1 MTASERQRRRR
12 MRRKDPTRV
21 ILLAGGA
28 LFGAIAL
35 AVLAGAAV
43 VAAIAH
49 DVPPL
54 KDLKPLIRGEA
65 STVYYSDGTVAG
77 LIPSTVLR
85 TPIAFSK
92 MPRNIREATVAIED
106 QRFWSTGAIDPL
118 GLARAA
124 ITDLTSGK
132 TLQGGS
138 TITMQLVR
146 NLYLPDDH
154 TFKFKIK
161 EAVIAERLEEAHSK
175 QWILKSYLNYVPY
188 GTVDG
193 QTAEGVQAASW
204 IFFDRPARDDTLA
217 QAALLAGLPQ
227 APSDY
232 NPFVSP
238 GPARQ
243 RRNTVLEKMAQ
254 LGYISQASATAAQQA
269 PLELR
274 ANHHYQLGGN
284 YLTDFI
290 RTELIRKYGRQRLAD
305 GGLRVY
311 TTISPHLGSLARHAI
326 TGVLNLP
333 TDPASALVSED
344 PNNGYVD
351 AMAQSSAYAQSQY
364 NLATQAQRQPGS
376 TFKAIVLADAL
387 AHGIDPFTTDY
398 LSHTLEAGWLSIA
411 PTYTVTIDGGGS
423 LDANIN
429 LDQALVASDNTVF
442 AQLAADLT
450 ETSVT
455 KMAYALGV
463 TTHLNSYPAEALG
476 GLTYGVTP
484 LEMANVYSTIAD
496 GGVRNKQITIK
507 KVQFPDGRIDSSWSV
522 PHRVRVLSRA
532 AALVEQEILQ
542 HNVQYGT
549 ATLSAISCPSAAK
562 TGTTSK
568 LVDAWLD
575 GFTPNRTTVVWM
587 GYPKTNVSMNDVH
600 GQAQFGGDL
609 PAQIWHNFMSE
620 VVRPPCSQFAAPTT
634 DPMTYLPFS
643 GTYQRLGEAAYI
655 APSTGASGATGAA
668 GAGGGTGGTH
678 SPPAG
683 EHHVGGGGGA
693 TQTPPAHK
701 PSTPT
706 VNPPATTTTPATP
719 APAPPATTPATT
731 TPSGGAQAPTGPT

>member
-12 MRRKDPTRV
+12 MRRKDPAKA
-21 ILLAGGA
+21 ILIAGGA
-28 LFGAIAL
+28 LFGTLAL

-49 DVPPL
+49 GVPPL

-65 STVYYSDGTVAG
+65 STVYYSDGSVAG

-85 TPIAFSK
+85 TPIAFSQ
-92 MPRNIREATVAIED
+92 MPRNVREATVAIED

-118 GLARAA
+118 SLARAA

-154 TFKFKIK
+154 SFKFKIK
-161 EAVIAERLEEAHSK
+161 EAVIAERLEQAHSK
-175 QWILKSYLNYVPY
+175 EWILKSYLNYVPY
-188 GTVDG
+188 GTVGG

-232 NPFVSP
+232 NPFSDPV
-238 GPARQ
+238 AAKD
-243 RRNTVLEKMAQ
+243 RRNVVLSKMAQ
-254 LGYISQASATAAQQA
+254 LGYISQATARAAQA
-269 PLELR
+269 ASLELHP
-274 ANHHYQLGGN
+274 NHHYQLGGN

-290 RTELIRKYGRQRLAD
+290 RTELIKKYGTQRLAD

-311 TTISPHLGSLARHAI
+311 TTISPHLGALAKHAI
-326 TGVLNLP
+326 TGVLDLP
-333 TDPASALVSED
+333 TDPAAALVSEN

-351 AMAQSSAYAQSQY
+351 AMAQSSTYSQSQY

-387 AHGIDPFTTDY
+387 SHGIDPFSTDY

-411 PTYTVTIDGGGS
+411 PTYTVTIDSGGN
-423 LDANIN
+423 LDANLN

-450 ETSVT
+450 ESSVT

-463 TTHLNSYPAEALG
+463 RTHLNSYPAEALG

-496 GGVRNKQITIK
+496 GGYRNKQITIK
-507 KVQFPDGRIDSSWSV
+507 KVQFPDGRFDSSWGV
-522 PHRVRVLSRA
+522 PHRVQVLSRA
-532 AALVEQEILQ
+532 AALVETEILQ

-549 ATLSAISCPSAAK
+549 ATGSAISCPSAAK

-587 GYPKTNVSMNDVH
+587 GYPKTNVPMTDVH
-600 GQAQFGGDL
+600 GQAQFGGLL
-609 PAQIWHNFMSE
+609 PADIWHDFMSS
-620 VVRPPCSQFAAPTT
+620 VVTAPCAQFAAPTT
-634 DPMTYLPFS
+634 DPMSYLPFA
-643 GTYQRLGEAAYI
+643 GTYQRAGEAAYVP
-655 APSTGASGATGAA
+655 PSTGPSGATGAP
-668 GAGGGTGGTH
+668 GAGGGNGGTH
-678 SPPAG
+678 SPPQTG
-683 EHHVGGGGGA
+683 HHHVGGGGGA
-693 TQTPPAHK
+693 QTPPAN
-701 PSTPT
+701 TPAT
-706 VNPPATTTTPATP
+706 PPATTTTPATP
-719 APAPPATTPATT
+719 PATPPDTTTTPA
-731 TPSGGAQAPTGPT
+731 GGAQAPTGVT